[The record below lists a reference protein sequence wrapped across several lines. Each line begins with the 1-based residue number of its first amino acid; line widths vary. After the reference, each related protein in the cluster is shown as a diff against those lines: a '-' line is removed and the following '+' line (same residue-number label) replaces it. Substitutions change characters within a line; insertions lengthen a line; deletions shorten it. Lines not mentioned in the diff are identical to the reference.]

1 MVSAAFLSGSSSES
15 TTGLLPQYESDDYWR
30 AEVTLTGTTAI
41 ARIGS
46 SYGGC
51 YITGIFEYTK

>member
-1 MVSAAFLSGSSSES
+1 MVNAVFLSGSSSES
-15 TTGLLPQYESDDYWR
+15 TSGLLPQYESDDYWR
-30 AEVTLTGTTAI
+30 AEVTLAGTSVI

-51 YITGIFEYTK
+51 YITGVFEYTK